1 MSDCRIQ
8 APASDKAGRAGEAH
22 AISRAIAVDSTDHS
36 RRAMRVSTSRWRA
49 ALVLSLGIAGAC
61 QAAYPEH
68 PVTLVSAFPPG
79 GSTDVIGRMLAP
91 KLGEIFKQTFIVEN
105 RAGASGNIASEYVVR
120 SAPTGEIILIGN
132 NTMTV
137 NAALGVKQNFDLQKD
152 LTPIGA
158 IAETPVALAV
168 STKLP
173 VTTVQELIAYGKA
186 HPGTLSFSSC
196 GTGTAQHFAG
206 VEFAHLAGIDMIHVP
221 YKGCAPALTDGLGGQ
236 VPVMFNAISNISPQL
251 KTGKIRLLAVAT
263 KNRVPFHPDVPAI
276 AELPGF
282 QGYDFAVWMGF
293 FVTAKTPQPLV
304 DELRKQFMALAKSK
318 ETQDALSARLF
329 VPMTMDGPQLREQIS
344 TELVKWKKLADEYHI
359 TVD

>member
-1 MSDCRIQ
+1 MYDRP
-8 APASDKAGRAGEAH
+8 APLPKPP
-22 AISRAIAVDSTDHS
+22 AIRAI
-36 RRAMRVSTSRWRA
+36 RASMARWATGPRRA
-49 ALVLSLGIAGAC
+49 ALALLPAVMLAGAC

-79 GSTDVIGRMLAP
+79 GSTDVIGRMLSP

-120 SAPTGEIILIGN
+120 SAGDGEVILIGN

-137 NAALGVKQNFDLQKD
+137 NAALGVKQNFDLRKD
-152 LTPIGA
+152 LTPIIA

-168 STKLP
+168 SSKLP
-173 VTTVQELIAYGKA
+173 VNSVQELIAYGKA

-206 VEFAHLAGIDMIHVP
+206 VEFAHRAGIDMVHVP

-236 VPVMFNAISNISPQL
+236 VPVMFNAISNIDPQL
-251 KTGKIRLLAVAT
+251 KSGKIKLLAVAT
-263 KNRVPFHPDVPAI
+263 KHRVPFHPDVPAL
-276 AELPGF
+276 AEMPGF
-282 QGYDFAVWMGF
+282 QDYDFAVWLGF

-304 DELRKQFMALAKSK
+304 DKLRKEFLALAREK
-318 ETQDALSARLF
+318 ETRDALTQRLF
-329 VPMTMDGPQLREQIS
+329 VPLDMDGPQLQQQIA

-359 TVD
+359 TID

>member
-1 MSDCRIQ
+1 MSTVRVHPTTPLRRW
-8 APASDKAGRAGEAH
+8 AAGLGL
-22 AISRAIAVDSTDHS
+22 SIA
-36 RRAMRVSTSRWRA
+36 
-49 ALVLSLGIAGAC
+49 LAGAC
-61 QAAYPEH
+61 HAAYPDH

-91 KLGEIFKQTFIVEN
+91 KLGELFQQTFIVEN

-120 SAPTGEIILIGN
+120 SAPTGEVILIGN

-152 LTPIGA
+152 LTPIVA

-168 STKLP
+168 NAKLP
-173 VTTVQELIAYGKA
+173 VNTVQELIAYGKA

-206 VEFAHLAGIDMIHVP
+206 VEFAHRAGIDMVHVP
-221 YKGCAPALTDGLGGQ
+221 YKGCAPALSDGLGGQ
-236 VPVMFNAISNISPQL
+236 VPVMFNAISNLSPQL
-251 KTGKIRLLAVAT
+251 KSGKIRLLAVAT
-263 KNRVPFHPDVPAI
+263 RQRVPFHPDVPAL

-282 QGYDFAVWMGF
+282 QDYDFAVWLGF
-293 FVTAKTPQPLV
+293 FVSAKTPQPIV
-304 DELRKQFMALAKSK
+304 DKLRKEFLTLARSK

-329 VPMTMDGPQLREQIS
+329 VPLAMDGPQLQQQIAA
-344 TELVKWKKLADEYHI
+344 ELVKWKKLADEYRI

>member
-1 MSDCRIQ
+1 MSTVRVHPTTLLRRW
-8 APASDKAGRAGEAH
+8 AAGLGL
-22 AISRAIAVDSTDHS
+22 SIA
-36 RRAMRVSTSRWRA
+36 
-49 ALVLSLGIAGAC
+49 LAGAS

-91 KLGEIFKQTFIVEN
+91 KLGELFQQTFIVEN

-120 SAPTGEIILIGN
+120 SAPTGEVILIGN

-152 LTPIGA
+152 LTPIAA

-168 STKLP
+168 NTKLP
-173 VTTVQELIAYGKA
+173 VNTVQELIAYGKA

-206 VEFAHLAGIDMIHVP
+206 VEFAHRAGIDMVHVP
-221 YKGCAPALTDGLGGQ
+221 YKGCAPALSDGLGGQ
-236 VPVMFNAISNISPQL
+236 VPVMFNAISNLSPQL
-251 KTGKIRLLAVAT
+251 KSGKIRLLAVAT
-263 KNRVPFHPDVPAI
+263 KNRVPFHPEVPAL

-282 QGYDFAVWMGF
+282 QDYDFAVWLGF
-293 FVTAKTPQPLV
+293 FVSAKTPQPIV
-304 DELRKQFMALAKSK
+304 DKLRKEFLALARSK

-329 VPMTMDGPQLREQIS
+329 VPLAMDGPQLQQQIA
-344 TELVKWKKLADEYHI
+344 TELVKWKKLADEYRI

>member
-1 MSDCRIQ
+1 MS
-8 APASDKAGRAGEAH
+8 
-22 AISRAIAVDSTDHS
+22 AVRVRLTALP
-36 RRAMRVSTSRWRA
+36 RRCAA
-49 ALVLSLGIAGAC
+49 ALGLSMALAGAC
-61 QAAYPEH
+61 QAGYPEH

-91 KLGEIFKQTFIVEN
+91 KLGELFQQTFIVEN
-105 RAGASGNIASEYVVR
+105 RAGASGNIASEYVAR

-152 LTPIGA
+152 LTPIAA

-168 STKLP
+168 SSKLP
-173 VTTVQELIAYGKA
+173 VKTVQELIAYGKA

-206 VEFAHLAGIDMIHVP
+206 VEFAHRAGIDMVHVP
-221 YKGCAPALTDGLGGQ
+221 YKGCAPALSDGLGGQ

-251 KTGKIRLLAVAT
+251 KSGKIRLLAVAT
-263 KNRVPFHPDVPAI
+263 KNRVPFHADVPAL

-282 QGYDFAVWMGF
+282 QDYDFAVWLGF
-293 FVTAKTPQPLV
+293 FVSAKTPQPIV
-304 DELRKQFMALAKSK
+304 DKLRAEILALARGK

-329 VPMTMDGPQLREQIS
+329 VPLAMDGPQLQQQIAA
-344 TELVKWKKLADEYHI
+344 ELVKWKKLADEYRI

>member
-1 MSDCRIQ
+1 MSTVRVHPTTSLRRW
-8 APASDKAGRAGEAH
+8 AAGLGAS
-22 AISRAIAVDSTDHS
+22 IA
-36 RRAMRVSTSRWRA
+36 
-49 ALVLSLGIAGAC
+49 LAGAC

-91 KLGEIFKQTFIVEN
+91 RLGELFQQTFIVEN

-120 SAPTGEIILIGN
+120 SAPTGEVILIGN

-152 LTPIGA
+152 LTPIVA

-168 STKLP
+168 NAKLP
-173 VTTVQELIAYGKA
+173 VNTVQELIAYGKA

-206 VEFAHLAGIDMIHVP
+206 VEFAHRAGIDMVHVP
-221 YKGCAPALTDGLGGQ
+221 YKGCAPALSDGLGGQ
-236 VPVMFNAISNISPQL
+236 VPVMFNAISNLSPQL
-251 KTGKIRLLAVAT
+251 KSGKIRLLAVAT
-263 KNRVPFHPDVPAI
+263 KQRVPFHPDVPAL

-282 QGYDFAVWMGF
+282 QDYDFAVWLGF
-293 FVTAKTPQPLV
+293 FVSAKTPQPIV
-304 DELRKQFMALAKSK
+304 DKLRKEFLALARSK

-329 VPMTMDGPQLREQIS
+329 VPLAMDGPQLQQQIA
-344 TELVKWKKLADEYHI
+344 TELVKWKKLADEYRI

>member
-1 MSDCRIQ
+1 MSDRHAR
-8 APASDKAGRAGEAH
+8 APKAGRLW
-22 AISRAIAVDSTDHS
+22 S
-36 RRAMRVSTSRWRA
+36 A
-49 ALVLSLGIAGAC
+49 ALAMSLALAGAC
-61 QAAYPEH
+61 HAAYPEH

-91 KLGEIFKQTFIVEN
+91 KLGDIFKQTFIVEN

-120 SAPTGEIILIGN
+120 SAPNGEVILIGN

-152 LTPIGA
+152 LTPIAA

-168 STKLP
+168 NSKLP

-206 VEFAHLAGIDMIHVP
+206 VEFAHRAGIDMVHVP
-221 YKGCAPALTDGLGGQ
+221 YKGCAPALSDGLGGQ
-236 VPVMFNAISNISPQL
+236 VPVMFNAISNINPQL
-251 KTGKIRLLAVAT
+251 KSGKIRLLAVAT

-282 QGYDFAVWMGF
+282 QGYDFAVWLGF
-293 FVTAKTPQPLV
+293 FVSAKTPEPIV
-304 DELRKQFMALAKSK
+304 NRLREEILALARSK
-318 ETQDALSARLF
+318 ETQNALTDRLF
-329 VPMTMDGPQLREQIS
+329 VPLQMDGPQLQQQIS